1 MEKPDYQFIAVI
13 KGPQYILGDNGCIVE
28 TLEFS
33 QQELEEEREEGE
45 SPDDYLDYFLEEYI
59 NEWEQKHCTV
69 QIFTPEQWK
78 FLASMVSAGS

>member
-13 KGPQYILGDNGCIVE
+13 KGPQYILGDHGCLVE
-28 TLEFS
+28 RIEFS

-45 SPDDYLDYFLEEYI
+45 SPEDYLDYYLEEYT

-69 QIFTPEQWK
+69 QLFTEEQWK
-78 FLASMVSAGS
+78 FVQTMVSAGS